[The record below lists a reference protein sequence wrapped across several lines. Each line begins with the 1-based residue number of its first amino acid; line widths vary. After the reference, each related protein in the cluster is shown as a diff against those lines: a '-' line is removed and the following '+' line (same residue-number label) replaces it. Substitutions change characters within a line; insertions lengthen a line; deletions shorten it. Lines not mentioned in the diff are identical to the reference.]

1 MDRFLSSITEL
12 GLRRLY
18 KFILKRIIGDYLE
31 SELLIEQLEV
41 SSRTGLVT
49 LTDLRLNCDVIN
61 DEHLGS
67 TSPFKL
73 VSFTIAKL
81 EVVISYVAVLH
92 DGCRFRASGVEII
105 MEPSSSP
112 SSSVCTEQDMD
123 PTTPTTVS
131 PNTSKPTTTSRKEHS
146 QSSSTTSGP
155 VLQSE
160 EGQQGLDFIANWIE
174 VVLARLEVSVE
185 DVRVVV
191 RGETPKP
198 QSQPQPQSQAQSRH
212 TADTRRSRS
221 NSAGRG
227 VSSSTTNPPPPP
239 PPPPTLIFV
248 LSRATFYNS
257 NPRLPSN
264 RTSTVASSVR
274 MTQSAVG
281 LGASTALSSYGS
293 TKKVKTTPYVNVQC
307 CCTPSQ
313 HITTQHITTQHNI
326 IQYNTTQHN
335 TLSYC

>member
-1 MDRFLSSITEL
+1 MDRFLSSITEI

-49 LTDLRLNCDVIN
+49 LTDLRLNCDIIN
-61 DEHLGS
+61 EEHLGS
-67 TSPFKL
+67 ASPFKL

-105 MEPSSSP
+105 LEPCSSP
-112 SSSVCTEQDMD
+112 SSAVSTERKKD
-123 PTTPTTVS
+123 PTTTPENKVVS
-131 PNTSKPTTTSRKEHS
+131 PTISNPTISGKKEHS
-146 QSSSTTSGP
+146 QSSNNTSGP

-185 DVRVVV
+185 DVRMVI
-191 RGETPKP
+191 RGETLKP
-198 QSQPQPQSQAQSRH
+198 QPQPQPQPQRRQS
-212 TADTRRSRS
+212 RSRS
-221 NSAGRG
+221 NST
-227 VSSSTTNPPPPP
+227 SSGMSGQTTNIPSPP
-239 PPPPTLIFV
+239 PPPPTLIFI

-264 RTSTVASSVR
+264 RSSTVASSVR
-274 MTQSAVG
+274 MTQSTVG
-281 LGASTALSSYGS
+281 MGASTALSNYGS
-293 TKKVKTTPYVNVQC
+293 SKKV
-307 CCTPSQ
+307 
-313 HITTQHITTQHNI
+313 NI
-326 IQYNTTQHN
+326 A
-335 TLSYC
+335 LC